1 MGEGILE
8 APFLFL
14 AHLLP
19 NSIATVSDPSGAG
32 AWGREGK
39 VRGKEMFLLDWY
51 YSIMLLHSLGF
62 TEFYNCLL

>member
-19 NSIATVSDPSGAG
+19 NSIATVSDPSGVG

-39 VRGKEMFLLDWY
+39 VRGIEMFLLDWY
-51 YSIMLLHSLGF
+51 YYKMPVHSLGLTDF
-62 TEFYNCLL
+62 